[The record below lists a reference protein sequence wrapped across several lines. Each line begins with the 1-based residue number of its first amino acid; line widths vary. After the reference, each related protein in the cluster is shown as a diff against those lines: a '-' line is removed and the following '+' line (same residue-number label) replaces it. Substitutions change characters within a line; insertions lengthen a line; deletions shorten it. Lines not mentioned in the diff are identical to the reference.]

1 MKNSSIRSGRRY
13 VRAIYSALHM
23 VRSASVSP
31 RLRTAAQF
39 AAPLQHRA
47 DHDRDVIRLDKDGK
61 RELVPMRWGLI
72 PAWWAKSLKEI
83 PATFNARAESVADK
97 PMFRDAFRGQR
108 CIIPASGFYEWTGD
122 KGNKQ
127 PHLFTAADGSP
138 ILAFAGLWDRWRD
151 RAAGEDILSCTIIVC
166 GANKWMETYH
176 DRMPV
181 ILDEKDFDGWL
192 DGSLGAD
199 ALKCAS
205 ESALR
210 EWLVSK
216 RINRTGEGDDDP
228 TVLEPLTPAAAF

>member
-1 MKNSSIRSGRRY
+1 MCGRFTQRY
-13 VRAIYSALHM
+13 TWSEVLQFLR
-23 VRSASVSP
+23 VFGPP
-31 RLRTAAQF
+31 RNLQPHYNI
-39 AAPLQHRA
+39 APTMTV
-47 DHDRDVIRLDKDGK
+47 DVIRLDKDGK

-97 PMFRDAFRGQR
+97 PMFRDAFKGQR

-151 RAAGEDILSCTIIVC
+151 RAAGEDVLSCTIIVC

-216 RINRTGEGDDDP
+216 RINRAGEGDDDP
-228 TVLEPLTPAAAF
+228 TVLEPLTPEPAF

>member
-1 MKNSSIRSGRRY
+1 MT
-13 VRAIYSALHM
+13 V
-23 VRSASVSP
+23 
-31 RLRTAAQF
+31 
-39 AAPLQHRA
+39 
-47 DHDRDVIRLDKDGK
+47 DVIRLDKDGK

-72 PAWWAKSLKEI
+72 PAWWPKSLKEI

-97 PMFRDAFRGQR
+97 PMFRDAFKGQR

-192 DGSLGAD
+192 AGSLGAG

-205 ESALR
+205 EFCAPR
-210 EWLVSK
+210 MAGHEAHK
-216 RINRTGEGDDDP
+216 PNRRRRRRSHCDRAADARRDRLGACADP
-228 TVLEPLTPAAAF
+228 DRLTQSVPR